1 MPVIAEERRGLPK
14 NTLKEAGDLAGRNKA
29 KVSDQLLEKSRTD
42 TDTALR
48 DLESR
53 FSGLRGA
60 EVEAC
65 PSHRISETSEPFC

>member
-1 MPVIAEERRGLPK
+1 MGLPK

-53 FSGLRGA
+53 FSGLRAA
-60 EVEAC
+60 EVEA
-65 PSHRISETSEPFC
+65 RR